1 MNSPLGS
8 TKLFKQAIACP
19 VEGCSMKEAPPW
31 GTLPRLLR
39 SRASEHPDVVIVV
52 DEEVQLTLSE
62 LRDMASATARR
73 LMARNIGHGDRV
85 AIYAPNCWQWVVAAF
100 GVWDC
105 GGIVVPINTRARGIE
120 AVEILRNTNC
130 RALISIDDFL
140 GRSYVQDISSI
151 AGQSADGR
159 PFAELP
165 ELETVLLVNGGSD
178 RVGILG
184 WDDFFDS
191 AEQVDLDR
199 AEQRALGVQPDDA
212 FEILMT
218 SGTTGQPKGVVLSGS
233 QILRA
238 YWDWAEVCG
247 LGPGDRLPVVSPFA
261 HGFGINAGLVV
272 CVARLATMIP
282 VAVFDPDEALQ
293 LVERLKITTLA
304 GPPNLFGKILT
315 NPELRNKDIST
326 LRWAVIGAASV
337 PDELVHAMYERLGFE
352 RVTNAYGLIEGSVV
366 TMTRPGDPV
375 RTVATS
381 AGRVMPGMEIRL
393 ADDGS
398 PRDTD
403 SQGELQIRGYGV
415 MQGYWNS
422 PALTSAAFT
431 EDGWL
436 RTGDIGSIDSAGNL
450 RIVGRQ
456 KEMMIVG
463 GFNAYPAEIENL
475 LLHNRQLAQAAVI
488 GVSDDV
494 LGEVPWAF
502 VTPVE
507 GAGPEEAEII
517 AWSRQNM
524 SNYKVPRRVFVLDA
538 LPVTPN
544 GKIAKTELA
553 AYARPFITA
562 D

>member
-1 MNSPLGS
+1 
-8 TKLFKQAIACP
+8 
-19 VEGCSMKEAPPW
+19 MKEAPPW
-31 GTLPRLLR
+31 GTLPQLLR
-39 SRASEHPDVVIVV
+39 SQAREHPDVVIVV
-52 DEEVQLTLSE
+52 DEDVHLTLSE
-62 LRDMASATARR
+62 LREMTSAMARR

-105 GGIVVPINTRARGIE
+105 GGVVVPVNTRAKGIE
-120 AVEILRNTNC
+120 AVEVLRNTDC

-140 GRSYVQDISSI
+140 GRSYMQELSSI
-151 AGQSADGR
+151 AGDSADGI
-159 PFAELP
+159 PFAGLP
-165 ELETVLLVNGGSD
+165 ELETVVLVNGGSD
-178 RVGILG
+178 RTGILG

-191 AEQVDLDR
+191 AAQVGYDE
-199 AEQRALGVQPDDA
+199 AEKRALGVRPEDA

-218 SGTTGQPKGVVLSGS
+218 SGTTGQPKGVVLNAA

-261 HGFGINAGLVV
+261 HGFGINAGLIA

-282 VAVFDPDEALQ
+282 VAVFDPDGALQ
-293 LVERLKITTLA
+293 LVERLRITTLA
-304 GPPNLFGKILT
+304 GPPNLFAKILT
-315 NPELRNKDIST
+315 NPELRDKDISS

-337 PDELVHAMYERLGFE
+337 PDELVLAMYEHLGFE

-366 TMTRPGDPV
+366 TMTRPGDPI
-375 RTVATS
+375 RTVAGS

-393 ADDGS
+393 AEDDS
-398 PRDTD
+398 PTDTG
-403 SQGELQIRGYGV
+403 SQGEIQLRGYGV

-422 PALTSAAFT
+422 PQLTADAFT
-431 EDGWL
+431 ADGWL
-436 RTGDIGSIDSAGNL
+436 RTGDIGSMDAAGNL
-450 RIVGRQ
+450 RIVGRK

-475 LLHNRQLAQAAVI
+475 LLHNQQLAQAAVI
-488 GVSDDV
+488 GVADDV

-502 VTPVE
+502 VTPAE
-507 GAGPEEAEII
+507 GAGPEESAII

-524 SNYKVPRRVFVLDA
+524 SNYKVPRRVFVLDT

-544 GKIAKTELA
+544 GKIAKAELVE
-553 AYARPFITA
+553 YARPFMTT